1 MRAHPPNGARP
12 LRAWLALLAAQWCL
26 LWGRPAAA
34 AVDIDV
40 RGVND
45 QLRSN
50 VLAYLSLARYKD
62 RELDPTMVQRLRDRA
77 AREVAQALR
86 PFGYYSPTVDTDLE
100 QRGSNWR
107 VTVRIDPGKPVMM
120 DHVDIRV
127 TGPGADDPHFRR
139 ILDALPLHPGDRLS
153 HADYDRV
160 KNDLTRVASTY
171 GYFDARLLKSELRVD
186 PTALKA
192 DAILQL
198 DTGERYRFGATTID
212 QQVVNE
218 SLVRRF
224 LRYREGEPFDLNL
237 LQRTQFALDDSKYF
251 ASVEVLQG
259 DLDRVRHIVP
269 VGIRASAGHRDRYQ
283 FAAGYGT
290 DTGPRGTIIWDR
302 RLVNGSGDH
311 FSTQLQAS
319 EIIQQLQS
327 QYIVPIGDPALDRFA
342 FGASVTQT
350 IPGDLTNEDFGIGP
364 SLTLVQD
371 RWQYVAALT
380 PTYSIT
386 RDGFTTQH
394 YELLVPSMTI
404 TSVPRGYLGEAL
416 FERGL
421 VIELRGAARPLGD
434 QSFLQLHIQDERVFS
449 LGGPWHLLLRGEVG
463 ATLVS
468 KLTDLPGSMRFFAGG
483 DQSVRGF
490 EYDELS
496 PVTTYENPNGTY
508 SYVKVGGKNVITG
521 STEVIRDLPHDL
533 GLAVFYDFG
542 NAFDSFGNSG
552 NPAYPRFLEYSVGI
566 GLRYRLPVATFGID
580 VAEPISRPGAG
591 PRVNIDFSPK
601 L

>member
-1 MRAHPPNGARP
+1 MHSPNGTRR
-12 LRAWLALLAAQWCL
+12 LRAWLAVLAAGACCL
-26 LWGRPAAA
+26 PWIRPAAA

-45 QLRSN
+45 PLRGN
-50 VLAYLSLARYKD
+50 VLAFLSLARYKD
-62 RELDPTMVQRLRDRA
+62 RELDSTMIERLRNRA
-77 AREVAQALR
+77 PREVQEALR
-86 PFGYYSPTVDTDLE
+86 PFGYYGPTVDTDLE
-100 QRGSNWR
+100 QRGNNWR
-107 VTVRIDPGKPVMM
+107 VTVRIDPGRPVMM
-120 DHVDIRV
+120 EHVDIQV
-127 TGPGADDPHFRR
+127 TGPGADDPRFRH
-139 ILDALPLHPGDRLS
+139 ILDTLPLRPGSQLN

-160 KNDLTRVASTY
+160 KNDLTRTASTY
-171 GYFDARLLKSELRVD
+171 GYLDAKLLQSELRVD
-186 PTALKA
+186 PAALKA
-192 DAILQL
+192 DATLTL
-198 DTGERYRFGATTID
+198 ATGERYRFGATAID
-212 QQVVNE
+212 QQVVDE

-224 LRYREGEPFDLNL
+224 LRYREGDPFDQNL
-237 LQRTQFALDDSKYF
+237 LLRTQFALDDSKYF
-251 ASVEVLQG
+251 ASVDVQSG
-259 DLDRVRHIVP
+259 DPDRAQHTVP
-269 VGIRASAGHRDRYQ
+269 VSIHATAGHRDRYQ

-290 DTGPRGTIIWDR
+290 DTGPRGTFIWDR

-311 FSTQLQAS
+311 FTTQLQAS

-327 QYIVPIGDPALDRFA
+327 QYIIPIGDPALDRFA
-342 FGASVTQT
+342 LGASVTQT
-350 IPGDLTNEDFGIGP
+350 IPGDLTNEDFAVGP

-380 PTYSIT
+380 PTYAVT

-394 YELLVPSMTI
+394 YELLVPSLTI

-434 QSFLQLHIQDERVFS
+434 QSFLQLHVQDERVFS
-449 LGGPWHLLLRGEVG
+449 LGGPWHLLLRGELG

-496 PVTTYENPNGTY
+496 PETVYENPNGTY

-521 STEVIRDLPHDL
+521 TTEVIRDLPRNL

-552 NPAYPRFLEYSVGI
+552 NAAYPRSMEYSVGI